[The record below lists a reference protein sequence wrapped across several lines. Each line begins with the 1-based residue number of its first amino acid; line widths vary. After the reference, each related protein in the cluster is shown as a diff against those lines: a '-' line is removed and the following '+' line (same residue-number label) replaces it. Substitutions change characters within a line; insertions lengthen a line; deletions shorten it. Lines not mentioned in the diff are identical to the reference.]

1 VSIPWREL
9 AMTETYDLVAI
20 GSGPAGESAA
30 ELASFFG
37 HRSAMIEKA
46 WPGGTVTTTGGAPT
60 KTLREAALY
69 FSGFCE
75 GDVYGL
81 RMSTPPE
88 IATDII
94 RKRTWNVCELLQKIT
109 AQNIAKNNV
118 DYIQGTARLDHDRT
132 VIVTRNDGQ
141 RRTLRAKA
149 ILIAT
154 GSRPFRPTNISF
166 GIPGVCDT
174 DTILHRGRVPKEIV
188 IVGGGPVGVE
198 FATICHALGAKVTLL
213 DRGTR
218 LISTMDGEVSGCME
232 RLFEKWGISVRFGS
246 MAESVA
252 AKDNGLEVNL
262 STGEKLFPDTVL
274 FAAGR
279 FPNSQNLGLEA
290 AGIDVD
296 SRGRIV
302 VDENFRT
309 SVEGI
314 YAAGDVLGPTLA
326 SIAMEQGRVAICH
339 AFGIPFEGTIDPSPV
354 SAVYGMPEISGAG
367 LTEEQCR
374 DKRLDYEVGR
384 ADLGLTPRGAIAG
397 RGGLLKLI
405 FLRADRKV
413 VGVHCI
419 GDLASEI
426 VGIGQMV
433 IRCGGTMSTIAN
445 MSMNT
450 PTYSYAYKYAA
461 FDGLRKCVD
470 SEASTR
476 GGFEDSAAAGA
487 SVVNRSI
494 VSAQGDKT

>member
-1 VSIPWREL
+1 
-9 AMTETYDLVAI
+9 MTETYDLVAI

-30 ELASFFG
+30 ELASFFD
-37 HRSAMIEKA
+37 HRSAVIEKD
-46 WPGGTVTTTGGAPT
+46 WPGGTVTTGGAPT

-69 FSGFCE
+69 FSGFRE

-81 RMSTPPE
+81 RMPTPPE

-94 RKRTWNVCELLQKIT
+94 RKRTWKVCELLQQVT

-118 DYIQGTARLDHDRT
+118 DYIQGTARLDQDRN
-132 VIVTRNDGQ
+132 VIVTCEDGQ
-141 RRTLRAKA
+141 KRTLRAKA

-166 GIPGVCDT
+166 DIPGVCDT
-174 DTILHRGRVPKEIV
+174 DTILRRGRVPKEIV
-188 IVGGGPVGVE
+188 IVGGGPVGIE

-232 RLFEKWGISVRFGS
+232 RLFEKWGISVLFGS
-246 MAESVA
+246 MAESVT

-262 STGEKLFPDTVL
+262 STGEKLFPDTML

-279 FPNSQNLGLEA
+279 FANTQNLGLEA

-296 SRGRIV
+296 SRGQIV
-302 VDENFRT
+302 VDGNFRT
-309 SVEGI
+309 SVEGV

-339 AFGIPFEGTIDPSPV
+339 AFGIPFEGTVDPSPV
-354 SAVYGMPEISGAG
+354 SAVYGMPEVSGAG

-374 DKRLDYEVGR
+374 DKGLDYEVGR

-405 FLRADRKV
+405 FLKADQKL

-461 FDGLRKCVD
+461 FDGLRKWRVQGHRQGTD
-470 SEASTR
+470 LRTPLRLEH
-476 GGFEDSAAAGA
+476 
-487 SVVNRSI
+487 RS
-494 VSAQGDKT
+494 

>member
-1 VSIPWREL
+1 
-9 AMTETYDLVAI
+9 MTETYDLVAI

-30 ELASFFG
+30 ELASSFG
-37 HRSAMIEKA
+37 HRSAVVEKA
-46 WPGGTVTTTGGAPT
+46 LPGGTVTTTGGAPT
-60 KTLREAALY
+60 KTLREAAMY

-81 RMSTPPE
+81 RMATAPE

-94 RKRTWNVCELLQKIT
+94 RKRTWEVCELLQKVT
-109 AQNIAKNNV
+109 VHNIAKNNV
-118 DYIQGTARLDHDRT
+118 DYIQGTARLDQDDN
-132 VIVTRNDGQ
+132 VIVTQDDGQ
-141 RRTLRAKA
+141 QRTLRAKA

-154 GSRPFRPTNISF
+154 GSRPFRPANISF
-166 GIPGVCDT
+166 DIPGVCDT
-174 DTILHRGRVPKEIV
+174 DTILYRGRVPKEIV

-213 DRGTR
+213 ERGRR
-218 LISTMDGEVSGCME
+218 LISTMDSEMSGCME
-232 RLFEKWGISVRFGS
+232 NLFQTWEIAVLFGS
-246 MAESVA
+246 TVESVA
-252 AKDNGLEVNL
+252 AKDDGLEVKL
-262 STGEKLFPDTVL
+262 SNGEELVPDTML

-279 FPNSQNLGLEA
+279 VANTQDLGLETV
-290 AGIDVD
+290 GVGLD
-296 SRGRIV
+296 SRGRIA
-302 VDENFRT
+302 VDGNFRT

-326 SIAMEQGRVAICH
+326 SIAMEQGRVATCH

-354 SAVYGMPEISGAG
+354 SAVYSMPEVSGAG

-374 DKRLDYEVGR
+374 DKALDYEVGR

-405 FLRADRKV
+405 FLKSDRKL

-433 IRCGGTMSTIAN
+433 IRCGGTMNTIAN

-461 FDGLRKCVD
+461 FDGLRKCMGPKTGIRTD
-470 SEASTR
+470 S
-476 GGFEDSAAAGA
+476 
-487 SVVNRSI
+487 
-494 VSAQGDKT
+494 KTPATLEHRR